1 MSDNTLK
8 LGVNSPYSDILFKNS
23 KYNCACETGS
33 WQQQVAVV
41 MVLMLIQIA
50 EQGPG
55 PGTGDQAGM
64 QNSVQRKSRPP
75 LSGQP
80 VHCSKTSIFS
90 FYRIEDRFYRVSKSN
105 PTLVCEYPWDFEGI

>member
-1 MSDNTLK
+1 MSDDTLK
-8 LGVNSPYSDILFKNS
+8 LGVNSPYSDILFKNL

-33 WQQQVAVV
+33 GRQQQVAVV

-50 EQGPG
+50 EQRPV

-64 QNSVQRKSRPP
+64 QNSVQRKSRPQH
-75 LSGQP
+75 SGQP

-90 FYRIEDRFYRVSKSN
+90 FYRIENRFYKVSQ
-105 PTLVCEYPWDFEGI
+105 YRR